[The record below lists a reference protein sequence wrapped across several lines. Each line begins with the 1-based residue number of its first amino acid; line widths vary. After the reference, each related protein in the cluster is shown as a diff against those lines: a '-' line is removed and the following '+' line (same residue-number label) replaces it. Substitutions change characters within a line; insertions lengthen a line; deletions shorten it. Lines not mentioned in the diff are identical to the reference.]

1 MSDQQRVTPGDDLPV
16 GVGVQVEVE
25 LFSVGGSERLSFH
38 IVREN
43 AADFDAGLLSVT
55 TPLAQA
61 LLGKRAG
68 REIAYARGDIRRVRI
83 LRVTPGSMLIS
94 GDAAGRRQAITA
106 QALDEVARTN
116 AEIFAASYT
125 SKWGGYDASDR
136 EQVEDR
142 K

>member
-1 MSDQQRVTPGDDLPV
+1 MSDRQSAIATDDLPV

-25 LFSVGGSERLSFH
+25 LLSAGSSERLSFH

-55 TPLAQA
+55 TPLARA

-68 REIAYARGDIRRVRI
+68 REVAYDQGDIHSVRI
-83 LRVTPGSMLIS
+83 LRVTPASALIP
-94 GDAAGRRQAITA
+94 DNATGRRQEITA
-106 QALDEVARTN
+106 QALHQVARTN

-125 SKWGGYDASDR
+125 SKWGGYDAGDR
-136 EQVEDR
+136 EQTVED